1 MKFDKYRVGYRVG
14 HETGVS
20 IEQGY
25 ESIEQG
31 YESIEQG
38 KNYSTGA
45 LLQNQKYRAGYSKY
59 RAGYSK
65 YRAGYSKY
73 RAGQMCSNALL
84 YTLLYTC
91 IP

>member
-45 LLQNQKYRAGYSKY
+45 L
-59 RAGYSK
+59 
-65 YRAGYSKY
+65 
-73 RAGQMCSNALL
+73 
-84 YTLLYTC
+84 
-91 IP
+91 